1 MLFYKSIV
9 NSQTLLCWLCIQS
22 FRPDICSLDEKLTKR
37 RNSPGVS
44 CLSTR
49 EGRVIFPL
57 IALLCI
63 HSLKIIRIQER
74 ETPVSK
80 DFSYNIFFISQFFNT
95 YVHDHELEIFLL
107 CRFKYLVL
115 SNELDSGIKSCLS
128 RRSCMKMNN

>member
-1 MLFYKSIV
+1 
-9 NSQTLLCWLCIQS
+9 
-22 FRPDICSLDEKLTKR
+22 
-37 RNSPGVS
+37 VS

-115 SNELDSGIKSCLS
+115 SNELDSGIHKILFIQKIMHENEQLMSSKESHCWLC
-128 RRSCMKMNN
+128 RGRE